1 MSGKERAITL
11 SDIAQKLNLSTV
23 TVSKALRN
31 HPDISPKTTK
41 IIKTIAEEMGYTP
54 NIMARNL
61 SARRSNTIGVVVPK
75 IAHHFFGS
83 IIEAIYDHAFVNNY
97 EIILTV
103 SQENAEREK
112 KHLQT
117 LLAMKVDGIIIS
129 ITQETSDYSVFE
141 MIERRGVPIV
151 FIDRIPEMT
160 IDYNSVVVDDRGG
173 AYKAIDHAIKLGYRK
188 IGHFGGSSKINIG
201 RERLLGFYDAM
212 KANNVEVN
220 KDWIFEGGFGE
231 NYGYEC
237 LLKLYS
243 QKNLPDLI
251 FAVTYPVALGVYMAA
266 SELGLR
272 IPEDIDVICFGNAKV
287 QKFLSPPL
295 SCVDQPTE
303 LISQNAMEM
312 IIDNIEKKEDYTCK
326 KIVLGTELILRGT
339 CIRYNRA

>member
-1 MSGKERAITL
+1 MKEKAITL
-11 SDIAQKLNLSTV
+11 SDIAKRLNLSTV

-41 IIKTIAEEMGYTP
+41 LIKTIADEMGYTP

-75 IAHHFFGS
+75 IAHHFFGA
-83 IIEAIYDHAFVNNY
+83 IIETIYDIAFEHNY

-129 ITQETSDYSVFE
+129 ISQETNDYSVFE

-151 FIDRIPEMT
+151 FIDRIPEMN
-160 IDYNSVVVDDRGG
+160 IEYNSVVVDDRGG
-173 AYKAIDHAIKLGYRK
+173 AFKAVEHAIKLGYRN
-188 IGHFGGSSKINIG
+188 IAHFGGSSKINIG

-212 KANNVEVN
+212 KQYDVEVN
-220 KDWIFEGGFGE
+220 KSWILEGGFSE
-231 NYGYEC
+231 SSGYENFF
-237 LLKLYS
+237 KLYN

-251 FAVTYPVALGVYMAA
+251 LAVTYPVALGIYMAA
-266 SELGLR
+266 SEVGLR

-295 SCVDQPTE
+295 SCIDQPTD
-303 LISQNAMEM
+303 LISRDAMEM
-312 IIDNIEKKEDYTCK
+312 ILQNIENKEDYVCRHNVIDTK
-326 KIVLGTELILRGT
+326 LILRGT
-339 CIRYNRA
+339 CIRCNRM